1 MGQSPQ
7 KMQSATSTASKC
19 HFDMLEVEL
28 REVGEA
34 QDYLIGRLLQHV
46 AHPAGSEDGKP
57 YTVEIEIL
65 HY

>member
-1 MGQSPQ
+1 
-7 KMQSATSTASKC
+7 
-19 HFDMLEVEL
+19 MLEVEL

-57 YTVEIEIL
+57 YTVGIEIL